1 MLYRISKRAQADS
14 GFAMI
19 EAVLAIGLV
28 GVVSVG
34 LLGVSV
40 ALSSQS
46 RASRDVI
53 FTRQI
58 ADQVTE
64 RSIAHGC
71 GLQSGVEDAS
81 IIALVV
87 ARCNEALD
95 ISSGMLLGDLA
106 TTIERKS
113 VNYAVAL
120 RYRWLPGSSADNEAV
135 VSCADLSGYTPHA
148 VQREV
153 IVSRLPTS
161 GNDNTYSFSQ
171 VEAAP
176 ADSAAFSG
184 GGALLVTDIPIGTS
198 VEMKIPTDTSYRLRR
213 FASVMSGDVKGCA
226 WFPFLSPG
234 EYEITGAGIIESCS
248 VVVSSSG
255 TALISFDSLP
265 TGLNPACDN

>member
-1 MLYRISKRAQADS
+1 MLYRIRKRAQADS

-58 ADQVTE
+58 AEQVTE

-87 ARCNEALD
+87 TRCNEALD

-106 TTIERKS
+106 TTIERKT

-120 RYRWLPGSSADNEAV
+120 RHRWLPGSSADNDPV

-153 IVSRLPTS
+153 IVSRLPAS
-161 GNDNTYSFSQ
+161 SNDNTYSFSQ
-171 VEAAP
+171 VEAVP
-176 ADSAAFSG
+176 VDSAAFSG
-184 GGALLVTDIPIGTS
+184 GGALLVTDIPSGTS
-198 VEMKIPTDTSYRLRR
+198 VEMIIPTDPTYRLRR
-213 FASVMSGDVKGCA
+213 FASVMSGDVDGCA
-226 WFPFLSPG
+226 WFPFLPPG
-234 EYEITGAGIIESCS
+234 NYEIARTGIVASCPRAVTGS
-248 VVVSSSG
+248 ATTS
-255 TALISFDSLP
+255 ISFDLLP
-265 TGLNPACDN
+265 TSPEDPCGS